1 MRVSVPENFQNS
13 AVGRF
18 LFFEKLFSAVDFS
31 RSVSMSGFE
40 RLDRLSLPRRTRR
53 RVMLATLVLQPHP
66 LTVASVVVQ
75 FRQRKLRTQPHST
88 GRNSLL

>member
-18 LFFEKLFSAVDFS
+18 LFLEKLFSAVDFS

-53 RVMLATLVLQPHP
+53 RAWNGNYRHGARTKATIELWR
-66 LTVASVVVQ
+66 
-75 FRQRKLRTQPHST
+75 FIK
-88 GRNSLL
+88 SLS

>member
-18 LFFEKLFSAVDFS
+18 LFLEKLFSAVDFS

-40 RLDRLSLPRRTRR
+40 QLDRLFASSAREAVRRKASGMATTGTAAARR
-53 RVMLATLVLQPHP
+53 
-66 LTVASVVVQ
+66 
-75 FRQRKLRTQPHST
+75 K
-88 GRNSLL
+88 

>member
-18 LFFEKLFSAVDFS
+18 LFLEKLFSAVDFS

-66 LTVASVVVQ
+66 LAVASVVVQ
-75 FRQRKLRTQPHST
+75 FRQRKLSTQPHST
-88 GRNSLL
+88 GRKSLL

>member
-18 LFFEKLFSAVDFS
+18 LFLEKLFSAVDFS

-40 RLDRLSLPRRTRR
+40 RLDRLFASTAREAVRRK
-53 RVMLATLVLQPHP
+53 
-66 LTVASVVVQ
+66 ASGMG
-75 FRQRKLRTQPHST
+75 ST
-88 GRNSLL
+88 GTAHVLGKWSNS

>member
-18 LFFEKLFSAVDFS
+18 LFLEKLFSAVDFS

-53 RVMLATLVLQPHP
+53 RVMLATLVLHY
-66 LTVASVVVQ
+66 T
-75 FRQRKLRTQPHST
+75 R
-88 GRNSLL
+88 LL